1 MIAGAHH
8 ADRAHEEAEPALL
21 GGEDVLDQRT
31 HPGAGG
37 IAAGDVRPTF
47 DQFHPLTASY
57 KINHFLVAFA
67 HLDN

>member
-1 MIAGAHH
+1 LTAGAHH

-21 GGEDVLDQRT
+21 GGEDALDQRT

-47 DQFHPLTASY
+47 DQFHPLTAF
-57 KINHFLVAFA
+57 I
-67 HLDN
+67 